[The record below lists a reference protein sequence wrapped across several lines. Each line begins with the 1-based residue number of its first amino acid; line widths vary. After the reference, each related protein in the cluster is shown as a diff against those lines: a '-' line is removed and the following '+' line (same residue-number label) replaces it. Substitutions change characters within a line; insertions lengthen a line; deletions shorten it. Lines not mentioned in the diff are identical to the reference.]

1 MSPLQRAQA
10 SRHAAEKAASE
21 VDARLYGVGMGLV
34 AVADAVLVVV
44 DRLDKL
50 ITAINRRA

>member
-1 MSPLQRAQA
+1 MTPLQRAQA
-10 SRHAAEKAASE
+10 SRHAAEKAVSE
-21 VDARLYGVGMGLV
+21 VDAQRYGVGMGLV